1 MPGDIR
7 ISITL
12 PRHRKYLR
20 LKRLIGRSPME
31 YLVTFWISVAEQVP
45 NGPLE
50 RWSNEDIEDAAGWDG
65 EPGVLVEGLIEA
77 GFLDRTEN
85 GFVPHDWVEHQP
97 WVVGAKER
105 SSAARLAGKASA
117 EARKGKYGTA
127 QPPNATRTDRSEPV
141 PTFDRTTPEQDSNPR
156 APSPSP
162 SPKSKDNTS
171 AYADVCPEPKNSP
184 APDPPPPAPPAP
196 VFLEFPIKADKKP
209 VNGKGQPAPK
219 IHPVTEQDVADWEE
233 LFPGLDVR
241 TSLRSCLAWNTA
253 NPEKRKTA
261 RGIRKHIT
269 GWLIRDNDSG
279 KHIRASPTAAKEA
292 MSFTEEDFTKWK
304 AQREVSYGS

>member
-31 YLVTFWISVAEQVP
+31 YLVTFWISVAEQAP
-45 NGPLE
+45 NGSLE

-65 EPGVLVEGLIEA
+65 DQGVLVEGLIQA
-77 GFLDRTEN
+77 GFLDKAEN
-85 GFVPHDWVEHQP
+85 GFTPHDWAEHQP

-105 SSAARLAGKASA
+105 SAAARLAGKASA
-117 EARKGKYGTA
+117 EARKDKYGTA
-127 QPPNATRTDRSEPV
+127 QPPNHARTDRSEAV
-141 PTFDRTTPEQDSNPR
+141 PTFDRTPPEPDSNPR
-156 APSPSP
+156 TPSPSP
-162 SPKSKDNTS
+162 SPKSKEYTS
-171 AYADVCPEPKNSP
+171 AYADVCPEPKNPP
-184 APDPPPPAPPAP
+184 APDPPQQAPHSPI
-196 VFLEFPIKADKKP
+196 FLEFPIKADKKAG
-209 VNGKGQPAPK
+209 NGKPTTK
-219 IHPVTEQDVADWEE
+219 THLVTEQDVSEWEE

-241 TSLRSCLAWNTA
+241 TSLRSCLAWNAA

-261 RGIRKHIT
+261 RGIKKHIT

-279 KHIRASPTAAKEA
+279 KHIRASPSAAGDT
-292 MSFTEEDFTKWK
+292 MSFTEEDFAKWK
-304 AQREVSYGS
+304 AQQREVPHGS